1 LPKQAQCVILNP
13 TRASRAL
20 FHPWDTPRDILKGKF
35 SMIKTVFAATAALFA
50 SAGAAFAGPYVN
62 VEANSGFTGS
72 SYNGTATDLHV
83 GYEGALGENAS
94 YYVQGGATVVSPD
107 GGESDTVPS
116 GKAGLGIGL
125 TDALGAYGEVSFVG
139 SGDSNV
145 DRGYGTKLGLKYS
158 F

>member
-1 LPKQAQCVILNP
+1 
-13 TRASRAL
+13 
-20 FHPWDTPRDILKGKF
+20 
-35 SMIKTVFAATAALFA
+35 MIKSVFAATAALSV

-72 SYNGTATDLHV
+72 NYNGTNTDLHV
-83 GYEGALGENAS
+83 GYEGALGESAS
-94 YYVQGGATVVSPD
+94 YYVQGGATVLSPD

-116 GKAGLGIGL
+116 GKAGLGLAL

-139 SGDSNV
+139 SGDADL
-145 DRGYGTKLGLKYS
+145 DRGYGAKLGVKYS